1 MTANYTIKLISNGVH
16 VSRTAQTIEEANE
29 IVHATKHFAKAIH
42 ANISEIK
49 IIKQEENQHGNSLL
63 DKTN

>member
-1 MTANYTIKLISNGVH
+1 MAVSYSVQLISNGVH

-42 ANISEIK
+42 ANISKIK
-49 IIKQEENQHGNSLL
+49 IIKQEEN
-63 DKTN
+63 